1 MREKLAV
8 ALVKMKTYKI
18 TQKEL
23 SKKTGFSE
31 QWISMIFNG
40 KKVSYSAETK
50 ICEAIETIIKN
61 RTA

>member
-1 MREKLAV
+1 MKGNLAS
-8 ALVKMKTYKI
+8 AFLKMKTHKI
-18 TQKEL
+18 TQKEI
-23 SKKTGFSE
+23 SKQTGFSE

-40 KKVSYSAETK
+40 KKVSDSAETK